1 MQEISSSITSNVHP
15 DAPAISNPPH
25 AAPAGDASANNVG
38 LNWVGLLRNHR
49 LRWVW
54 SLVSL
59 GLLLAAGVLL
69 LRNLSLSEITAALA
83 TANPAWVLVT
93 VVVLTGG
100 QALRIARGR
109 RILGWENTPPR
120 QPVAQAIL
128 GAQVI
133 NWLSPIRIGD
143 LWRIWRVHEA
153 GRNSW
158 LWSASTVLIEKSLD
172 SLVLAAFALLLAIG
186 PLPEGSIPSSFVRL
200 GATAFAGLLIV
211 SGSVA
216 LRPDRWQSRLFA
228 RFPQLKSWIAQT
240 TRIPSSASSSAT
252 SAAADATSSAGFR
265 IEIRNARQWLTAISL
280 SAGVWG
286 LAVCVNLTLAQ
297 ALGIQIGPWTLVMLV
312 VALQTGAVLSAIP
325 GNIGVIPLITYGV
338 LTLAGVD
345 PALAL
350 AHGTLHYVLAYGVNA
365 LLFGLTF
372 APFVQRPQR
381 HELA

>member
-1 MQEISSSITSNVHP
+1 M
-15 DAPAISNPPH
+15 
-25 AAPAGDASANNVG
+25 
-38 LNWVGLLRNHR
+38 GLLRNHR

-69 LRNLSLSEITAALA
+69 LRNLSLSEITAALR

-93 VVVLTGG
+93 VFVLTGG
-100 QALRIARGR
+100 QALRVARGR
-109 RILGWENTPPR
+109 RILGWENTPPM

-133 NWLSPIRIGD
+133 NWLSPVRIGD

-240 TRIPSSASSSAT
+240 TRVPSSAAASAAT
-252 SAAADATSSAGFR
+252 SGSSPAAADVTFSTGFR
-265 IEIRNARQWLTAISL
+265 IEIRDARQWLIAISL

-325 GNIGVIPLITYGV
+325 GNVGVIPLITYGV

-350 AHGTLHYVLAYGVNA
+350 AHGTLHYVLAYGMNA

-372 APFVQRPQR
+372 VPFLQRPQR